1 MLEVYN
7 CWASSRYD
15 TMKATVRNVGGI
27 DIKSYEREF
36 KNYPCMSSYAP
47 ESYYKIIKFKCKT

>member
-15 TMKATVRNVGGI
+15 TMKAKVKEVNGI
-27 DIKSYEREF
+27 DIKFYEREF

-47 ESYYKIIKFKCKT
+47 ESY